1 MVWASMFCFGP
12 VFICSLPRTLNA
24 LRFTSLLSFFISV
37 FIVLVIFTLCFK
49 NKDVPDQ
56 EPFNARFKEAFDE
69 SGDIS
74 LDGVFN
80 SIPLIIF
87 SYMY

>member
-1 MVWASMFCFGP
+1 M
-12 VFICSLPRTLNA
+12 
-24 LRFTSLLSFFISV
+24 
-37 FIVLVIFTLCFK
+37 IFTLCFK

-56 EPFNARFKEAFDE
+56 EPFNARFKEAYDE